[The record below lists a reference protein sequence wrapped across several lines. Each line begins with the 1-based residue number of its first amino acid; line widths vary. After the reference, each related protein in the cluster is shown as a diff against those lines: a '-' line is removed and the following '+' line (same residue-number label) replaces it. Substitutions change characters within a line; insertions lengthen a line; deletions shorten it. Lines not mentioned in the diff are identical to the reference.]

1 MRILLITDWMADHGG
16 AEWYVTAIREELRAR
31 GHDARLLTSDVS
43 AAARATADYLALG
56 SRNMTAQV
64 VLQIANPF
72 AVATVRRVL
81 GSFRPEVVHLSMIE
95 HHLSPAILPVLG
107 EVPAVLSVMDYKP
120 VCPTSWKLLPDSS
133 ICTRP
138 AGLVCWRSGCTGL
151 LHWLRDRPRYGLLE
165 WGIGRV
171 ERVLAC
177 SRTVQAELARSG
189 ISSEVLTLPVRA
201 AGTGFRRRPA
211 AEPLFVYL
219 GRLSREKGVDL
230 LLHSFH
236 ALEATAARARLRI
249 VGRGPEGPALER
261 LARELGVGERVEFT
275 GWVAPEAV
283 ERELSD
289 AWALVAPSLHPEPLG
304 LVALEAIVR
313 GVPVIASA
321 RGGFAESV
329 EPGTSGIL
337 FENGDRRELTT
348 ALEAVATGTAFPQKQ
363 VAPEIARRT
372 ARIHDIR
379 RHVDALIT
387 IYENASREAIA
398 AGS

>member
-16 AEWYVTAIREELRAR
+16 AEWYVTAIQEELRAR

-43 AAARATADYLALG
+43 ADARATADYLAHG
-56 SRNMTAQV
+56 SRSMAAQV

-81 GSFRPEVVHLSMIE
+81 ESFRPDVVHLSMVE
-95 HHLSPAILPVLG
+95 HHLSPAILAVLG
-107 EVPAVLSVMDYKP
+107 DVPAVLSVMDYKP
-120 VCPTSWKLLPDSS
+120 VCPTSWKLLPDGT

-138 AGLVCWRSGCTGL
+138 AGLVCWRAGCTGL

-177 SRTVQAELARSG
+177 SRTVQAELSLG
-189 ISSEVLTLPVRA
+189 GVSSEVLSLPVRP
-201 AGTGFRRRPA
+201 AGIGFHRQPA
-211 AEPLFVYL
+211 AEPLFVYV

-230 LLHSFH
+230 LLHSFR
-236 ALEATAARARLRI
+236 ALEASAPRARLRI
-249 VGRGPEGPALER
+249 VGRGPEGPPLAR
-261 LARELGVGERVEFT
+261 LARELGVEERVTFT
-275 GWVAPEAV
+275 DWVPAELV

-289 AWALVAPSLHPEPLG
+289 AWALVAPSLHAEPLG

-321 RGGFAESV
+321 RGGFAETV
-329 EPGTSGIL
+329 EEGSGIL
-337 FENGDRRELTT
+337 FPNGDRRMLTA
-348 ALEAVATGTAFPQKQ
+348 ALEAVASGSAFPEKR

-372 ARIHDIR
+372 ALRHDMT
-379 RHVDALIT
+379 RHVDALVA
-387 IYENASREAIA
+387 IYRNPSRAVVAERP
-398 AGS
+398 